1 MKDNRNNTKCEHA
14 FELINNVYLV
24 YEFESIIK
32 SHMSPFKEPTSK
44 ERDKELNKQN
54 NKRQKKLNWKE
65 KKPAKTPISLT

>member
-1 MKDNRNNTKCEHA
+1 
-14 FELINNVYLV
+14 V

-65 KKPAKTPISLT
+65 KNPASVWGALRGKITKLEI